1 MLSVTSRLRASDC
14 KTAGCWLL
22 KVFVVGDKR
31 LRSLGGPG
39 PKRLDPTMSTR
50 HEVRNR
56 IPGVRAC
63 SLPGGVESHLQ
74 ARAWGSGFRWLRF
87 RGSSVQGLKAQ
98 EQHKAK

>member
-39 PKRLDPTMSTR
+39 PKRLDPTMPTR
-50 HEVRNR
+50 HEVDPRSSSLLSSR
-56 IPGVRAC
+56 GCREPPASKSLGVRVQV
-63 SLPGGVESHLQ
+63 VE
-74 ARAWGSGFRWLRF
+74 
-87 RGSSVQGLKAQ
+87 V
-98 EQHKAK
+98 